1 MGLIKQNSSQYYTGE
16 ENYTP
21 DGTATNALTWPSV
34 MTPLIWD
41 AGSTPTSYNNYKVF
55 IDNVEQYPT
64 LSPYLI
70 TQSLST
76 TMVDGVQTQ
85 ILTLAS
91 QQYVTG
97 ISAPSGGATGF
108 VIGNNYTVIN
118 AGSQIGVGINLILK
132 ATSITGDMEI
142 FSEGTGYVN
151 GDTIEISGQGVTGNA
166 AYTITTSITNVP
178 TQSIITVRLNKPSLW
193 DNYKSYQYVNLKDI
207 VNNFMVAYVG
217 VDKLIPRC
225 KRSDIVFHAKRGLQ
239 EFSYD
244 TLRSVKSQELTIPPS
259 LALVLPQD
267 YVNYVQLSWIDAL
280 GVKHVIYP
288 TTLTSNPEQVPLQDS
303 AGIPIQDVYG
313 NSSQAQQSL
322 TNQRWKSAN
331 QRDLNGQ
338 ISANDFT
345 NEGVYDWAWWKM
357 AYGQRYGLNPET
369 SQKNGWFTIDERRGV
384 FAFSSDLANQLI
396 ILEYI
401 SDGLAYDED
410 THIPKLAEDALYM
423 HIMYSIIS
431 TRSNFPEYVVQR
443 YKRERSAKL
452 RNAKIRL
459 SNVKLE
465 EFTQVMRGKSKW
477 IKS

>member
-21 DGTATNALTWPSV
+21 DGTEANALTWPSV

-55 IDNVEQYPT
+55 IDGIEQYPT
-64 LSPYLI
+64 LAPYLI

-85 ILTLAS
+85 ILTLTS

-108 VIGNNYTVIN
+108 VIGDNYTVTN

-132 ATSITGDMEI
+132 ATSTTGDMEI
-142 FSEGTGYVN
+142 FSEGTGYIN

-193 DNYKSYQYVNLKDI
+193 DNYKSYQYVNLKDV

-313 NSSQAQQSL
+313 NSAQAQQSL

-338 ISANDFT
+338 INANDFT

>member
-1 MGLIKQNSSQYYTGE
+1 
-16 ENYTP
+16 
-21 DGTATNALTWPSV
+21 
-34 MTPLIWD
+34 
-41 AGSTPTSYNNYKVF
+41 
-55 IDNVEQYPT
+55 
-64 LSPYLI
+64 
-70 TQSLST
+70 
-76 TMVDGVQTQ
+76 
-85 ILTLAS
+85 
-91 QQYVTG
+91 
-97 ISAPSGGATGF
+97 
-108 VIGNNYTVIN
+108 
-118 AGSQIGVGINLILK
+118 
-132 ATSITGDMEI
+132 
-142 FSEGTGYVN
+142 
-151 GDTIEISGQGVTGNA
+151 
-166 AYTITTSITNVP
+166 
-178 TQSIITVRLNKPSLW
+178 
-193 DNYKSYQYVNLKDI
+193 
-207 VNNFMVAYVG
+207 MVAYVG

-259 LALVLPQD
+259 LSLVLPQD

>member
-21 DGTATNALTWPSV
+21 DGTEANALTWPSV

-41 AGSTPTSYNNYKVF
+41 SGSTPTSYNNYKVF
-55 IDNVEQYPT
+55 IDGIEQYPT
-64 LSPYLI
+64 LAPYLI

-85 ILTLAS
+85 ILTLTS

-108 VIGNNYTVIN
+108 VIGDNYTVTN

-132 ATSITGDMEI
+132 ATSTTGDMEI
-142 FSEGTGYVN
+142 FSEGTGYIN

-193 DNYKSYQYVNLKDI
+193 DNYKSYQYVNLKDV

-313 NSSQAQQSL
+313 NSAQAQQSL

-338 ISANDFT
+338 ISVNDFT

>member
-1 MGLIKQNSSQYYTGE
+1 MGLIKQNSSQYYTGSE
-16 ENYTP
+16 LYTP
-21 DGTATNALTWPSV
+21 DGTNSNALTWPSV

-41 AGSTPTSYNNYKVF
+41 ATATATSFNNYKVF

-64 LSPYLI
+64 LSPYYI
-70 TQSLST
+70 TQSLAT
-76 TMVDGVQTQ
+76 TIVGGVQTQ
-85 ILTLAS
+85 ILTLVS
-91 QQYVTG
+91 QE
-97 ISAPSGGATGF
+97 IATSINQSSLGT
-108 VIGNNYTVIN
+108 NYTVGTNIETTGGTGSGLTVDITSANGTLVIN
-118 AGSQIGVGINLILK
+118 NP
-132 ATSITGDMEI
+132 
-142 FSEGTGYVN
+142 GTGYSN
-151 GDTIEISGQGVTGNA
+151 GDAIVPVQGIGGGSGAVYALVT
-166 AYTITTSITNVP
+166 TVTPIPTTSIVTVKLTN
-178 TQSIITVRLNKPSLW
+178 PSLW

-217 VDKLIPRC
+217 VDKIIPRV
-225 KRSDIVFHAKRGLQ
+225 KRSDVIFHAKRGLQ

-259 LALVLPQD
+259 LSLVLPQD

-280 GVKHVIYP
+280 GVKHIIYP

-303 AGIPIQDVYG
+303 AGIPIQDIYG

-338 ISANDFT
+338 VSANDFT

-410 THIPKLAEDALYM
+410 THVPKLAEDALYT

-431 TRSNFPEYVVQR
+431 TRANFPEYVVQR

>member
-64 LSPYLI
+64 LSPYYI
-70 TQSLST
+70 TQSLAT
-76 TMVDGVQTQ
+76 TIVDGVKTQ
-85 ILTLAS
+85 ILTLTSTADPN
-91 QQYVTG
+91 TG
-97 ISAPSGGATGF
+97 VITPIPTTAT
-108 VIGNNYTVIN
+108 
-118 AGSQIGVGINLILK
+118 
-132 ATSITGDMEI
+132 
-142 FSEGTGYVN
+142 
-151 GDTIEISGQGVTGNA
+151 
-166 AYTITTSITNVP
+166 
-178 TQSIITVRLNKPSLW
+178 ITVRLNKPSLW

-217 VDKLIPRC
+217 VDKIIPRV
-225 KRSDIVFHAKRGLQ
+225 KRSDVIFHAKRGLQ

-259 LALVLPQD
+259 LSLVLPQD

-338 ISANDFT
+338 ISVNDFT

-443 YKRERSAKL
+443 YKKERSAKL

>member
-1 MGLIKQNSSQYYTGE
+1 MGLIKQNSSQYYTGSE
-16 ENYTP
+16 LYTP
-21 DGTATNALTWPSV
+21 DGTNSNALTWPSV

-41 AGSTPTSYNNYKVF
+41 ATATATSFNNYKVF

-64 LSPYLI
+64 LSPYYI
-70 TQSLST
+70 TQSLAT
-76 TMVDGVQTQ
+76 TIVGGVQTQ
-85 ILTLAS
+85 ILTLVS
-91 QQYVTG
+91 QE
-97 ISAPSGGATGF
+97 IATSINQSSLGT
-108 VIGNNYTVIN
+108 NYTVGTNIETTGGTGNGLTVDITSANGTLVIN
-118 AGSQIGVGINLILK
+118 NP
-132 ATSITGDMEI
+132 
-142 FSEGTGYVN
+142 GTGYSN
-151 GDTIEISGQGVTGNA
+151 GDAIVPVQGIGGGSGATYVLVT
-166 AYTITTSITNVP
+166 TVTPIPTTSIVTVKLTN
-178 TQSIITVRLNKPSLW
+178 PSLW

-217 VDKLIPRC
+217 VDKIIPRV
-225 KRSDIVFHAKRGLQ
+225 KRSDVIFHAKRGLQ

-259 LALVLPQD
+259 LSLVLPQD

-280 GVKHVIYP
+280 GVKHIIYP

-303 AGIPIQDVYG
+303 AGIPIQDIYG

-338 ISANDFT
+338 VSANDFT

-410 THIPKLAEDALYM
+410 THVPKLAEDALYT

-431 TRSNFPEYVVQR
+431 TRANFPEYVVQR

>member
-64 LSPYLI
+64 LSPYYI
-70 TQSLST
+70 TQSLAT
-76 TMVDGVQTQ
+76 TIVDGVQTQ
-85 ILTLAS
+85 ILTLTSTADPN
-91 QQYVTG
+91 TG
-97 ISAPSGGATGF
+97 
-108 VIGNNYTVIN
+108 VI
-118 AGSQIGVGINLILK
+118 
-132 ATSITGDMEI
+132 TSIPT
-142 FSEGTGYVN
+142 TA
-151 GDTIEISGQGVTGNA
+151 TIE
-166 AYTITTSITNVP
+166 
-178 TQSIITVRLNKPSLW
+178 VRLNKPSLW

>member
-64 LSPYLI
+64 LSPYYI
-70 TQSLST
+70 TQSLAT
-76 TMVDGVQTQ
+76 TIVDGIQTQ
-85 ILTLAS
+85 ILTLTSTADPN
-91 QQYVTG
+91 TG
-97 ISAPSGGATGF
+97 
-108 VIGNNYTVIN
+108 VI
-118 AGSQIGVGINLILK
+118 
-132 ATSITGDMEI
+132 TSIPT
-142 FSEGTGYVN
+142 TA
-151 GDTIEISGQGVTGNA
+151 TIA
-166 AYTITTSITNVP
+166 
-178 TQSIITVRLNKPSLW
+178 VRLNKPSLW

-217 VDKLIPRC
+217 IDKLIPRC

>member
-1 MGLIKQNSSQYYTGE
+1 MGLIKQNSSQYYTGSE
-16 ENYTP
+16 LYTP
-21 DGTATNALTWPSV
+21 DGTNSNALTWPSV

-41 AGSTPTSYNNYKVF
+41 ATATATSFNNYKVF

-64 LSPYLI
+64 LSPYYI
-70 TQSLST
+70 TQSLAT
-76 TMVDGVQTQ
+76 TIEDGIQTQ
-85 ILTLAS
+85 KLTLTS
-91 QQYVTG
+91 NP
-97 ISAPSGGATGF
+97 APGPGP
-108 VIGNNYTVIN
+108 
-118 AGSQIGVGINLILK
+118 
-132 ATSITGDMEI
+132 
-142 FSEGTGYVN
+142 
-151 GDTIEISGQGVTGNA
+151 
-166 AYTITTSITNVP
+166 TTPVP
-178 TQSIITVRLNKPSLW
+178 TTSIITVKLTNPSLW

-217 VDKLIPRC
+217 VDKIIPRV
-225 KRSDIVFHAKRGLQ
+225 KRSDVIFHAKRGLQ

-259 LALVLPQD
+259 LSLVLPQD

-280 GVKHVIYP
+280 GVKHIIYP

-303 AGIPIQDVYG
+303 AGIPIQDIYG

-338 ISANDFT
+338 ISSNDFT

-410 THIPKLAEDALYM
+410 THVPKLAEDALYT

-431 TRSNFPEYVVQR
+431 TRANFPEYVVQR